1 METQYIIDVVDK
13 LNWNLW
19 EHNEGEHRCFQF
31 IYMTTWSGIQ
41 FGEEILWNDH
51 DDMRKFNEKTNE
63 YEDLEKFIIREFNNY
78 IKSCQRILKDIK

>member
-1 METQYIIDVVDK
+1 MEAQHIIDVVDK

-19 EHNEGEHRCFQF
+19 ENNQGEHRCFQF

-41 FGEEILWNDH
+41 FGEEVLWNDE
-51 DDMRKFNEKTNE
+51 DDMRKFNEKANE
-63 YEDLEKFIIREFNNY
+63 YEDLEKFIIREFNTY